1 MILSENVKG
10 AQMKKYN
17 KIITK
22 ELHRILPYHLM
33 AMILHAVVIYLS
45 FKIPESIGKILD
57 MLMQDSV
64 NKEQIIQEAYWLIIY
79 SAIIFVPRTIFRT
92 LYFSV
97 SRKADTYLRK
107 KVVEHLQKVKPE
119 YFEKENKGA
128 FLAYLSKEI
137 LSIHKILGNYW
148 WCLTK
153 IIIAPVMAIILIWG
167 QFNKNLALWLIPI
180 FPVAI
185 IFMWYCYKKLKQKV
199 EKSRKIYVEL
209 SKNIEQNTDGFL
221 LIKSYNQQQKQT
233 TKFKTINQKMYQ
245 ADYEIGVAKNHISRI
260 INILYGL
267 CFIISFTVGIQYI
280 KIGIMTVGEL
290 VAFIGYINYALTDFV
305 AGIQKLLERLP
316 YFKQAMNRFDYFLN
330 LDEYKK
336 DGKTLEKIDTI
347 EIHHLSYWYTHE
359 EKPALDNI
367 NMTIH
372 HGEKIGIIGQVGSG
386 KTTLMNILSGFY
398 EIPEGMVSIN
408 GEDINH
414 YKKDD
419 LFSQF
424 NYALQKNIIL
434 DDTIKS
440 NIDIEDNLK
449 DEEFNNIIKKAELQ
463 EDIQK
468 LEDKENTFV
477 GEKGIKLSGGQKQRV
492 SIARNLSNAREI
504 NIFDDTLSALDS
516 QTERKIM
523 NHLIQ
528 EVGDKTLIVISN
540 KITSVENMDK
550 IYVLLD
556 GKIQDCGTHKELLE
570 RNLFYKEVYTLE
582 KKEEEDEIHTE
593 EK

>member
-1 MILSENVKG
+1 MILSENVEG

-64 NKEQIIQEAYWLIIY
+64 NKEQIIQEAYWLIVY
-79 SAIIFVPRTIFRT
+79 SAIVFVPRTIFRT

-305 AGIQKLLERLP
+305 AGMQKLLERLP

-336 DGKTLEKIDTI
+336 DGKPLEKIDTI

-372 HGEKIGIIGQVGSG
+372 HGGKIGIIGQVGSG

-550 IYVLLD
+550 IYILLD